1 MNKNRNL
8 TLRFTGLCFSI
19 LLSLGGIII
28 LRQGAAV
35 VGIIVTI
42 SGAILFVVL
51 VVYND
56 NNPLSAEEALSYQP
70 YRTPSLFW
78 IASISIMLFVV
89 SAMSNWDRSGSMDR
103 WIAVG
108 WVGSMLCAI
117 IGTLFAIQWH
127 PAWKQLWVT
136 IRNNRVELIIVS
148 CILLVGLFFRIYNL
162 SDHPF
167 PWSGDEASVGI
178 EGTRIISGEVT
189 DFFATGWSGQ
199 PNWSFIPTALS
210 ILIFGKNFFAIRLVS
225 AIEGTLAILC
235 LYQLARELFGRRVA
249 ILAAGF
255 LVAFSYHLQFS
266 RIGVNNIMDSLTVC
280 LALWL
285 TTRAINKGRISDYFW
300 GGLVSGLAFYT
311 YVGSRLVL
319 GLALFL
325 LLYTVIRQRG
335 FLRSKLIHLAIFF
348 VSAILAL
355 TPLVYFFIRHPD
367 IFMTRL
373 GQENI
378 FMNQWLV
385 NESQRTGASITRV
398 LWKQF
403 TNTVLVFISQPAI
416 GNFFNSSQP
425 YLSVL
430 GSIFFVFGLVY
441 ALVKI
446 GEQRMVIVL
455 AWFWSV
461 IFLGGVF
468 TLSPPANTRLL
479 MTSPAVAIFLAL
491 GITRFFGVLNHMN
504 LLGPRWQT
512 ILSVCLLVILGIQN
526 VVYYFGAYRSQ
537 NYFQDATGEFSE
549 KFGLEL
555 SQLGPGYDYYL
566 FGLPRIFAA
575 FPTVIFL
582 CPENN
587 MVDLN
592 RDMIDTLALTE
603 GKSNVFVSIPENRSD
618 LERIEEKYPGGT
630 WEEVGRRFKTEVLYY
645 AYILP

>member
-1 MNKNRNL
+1 MEKKRDL
-8 TLRFTGLCFSI
+8 ALRLTGLCFSI
-19 LLSLGGIII
+19 ILSLGGIII
-28 LRQGAAV
+28 LRQAV
-35 VGIIVTI
+35 AVIGIIVTI

-56 NNPLSAEEALSYQP
+56 KNPLSAEEALSYKP
-70 YRTPSLFW
+70 YLTPSLFW
-78 IASISIMLFVV
+78 ITSISIMLFVV
-89 SAMSNWDRSGSMDR
+89 SAMSNWDRPGSMDH

-108 WVGSMLCAI
+108 WLGSLLSAI
-117 IGTLFAIQWH
+117 IGTLFVIQWH
-127 PAWKQLWVT
+127 PCWKRLWET
-136 IRNNRVELIIVS
+136 IKNNRIELLIVS

-178 EGTRIISGEVT
+178 EGTRIISGEIT

-199 PNWSFIPTALS
+199 PNWSFVPTAISL
-210 ILIFGKNFFAIRLVS
+210 LIFGKNFFAIRLVS
-225 AIEGTLAILC
+225 ALVGTLAILC
-235 LYQLARELFGRRVA
+235 LYLLARELFGRRVA

-255 LVAFSYHLQFS
+255 LAAFSYHLQFS
-266 RIGVNNIMDSLTVC
+266 RIGVNNIIDSMTVC
-280 LALWL
+280 LVLWL
-285 TTRAINKGRISDYFW
+285 ITRAIHKGRISDFFW
-300 GGLVSGLAFYT
+300 GGLVCGLAFYT

-319 GLALFL
+319 GLALFVL
-325 LLYTVIRQRG
+325 LSTVIRQRG
-335 FLRSKLIHLAIFF
+335 YLSSKLIHLGIFF
-348 VSAILAL
+348 ASAILAL
-355 TPLVYFFIRHPD
+355 TPLAYFFIRHPD

-378 FMNQWLV
+378 FMNHWLV
-385 NESQRTGASITRV
+385 NESQRTGAGFTSI

-403 TNTVLVFISQPAI
+403 TNTILVYISQPAI

-430 GSIFFVFGLVY
+430 GSIFFVFGLGY
-441 ALVKI
+441 ALARI
-446 GEQRMVIVL
+446 GEQRMMTILV
-455 AWFWSV
+455 WFWSV
-461 IFLGGVF
+461 LFLGGVF

-491 GITRFFGVLNHMN
+491 GITRFFGILNRMK
-504 LLGPRWQT
+504 LLSPRWQNL
-512 ILSVCLLVILGIQN
+512 LSVSLLVILGIQN
-526 VVYYFGAYRSQ
+526 IVYYFGVYRNQ
-537 NYFQDATGEFSE
+537 NYFQDATGEFTE

-582 CPENN
+582 CPDNN
-587 MVDLN
+587 SYDLD
-592 RDMIDTLALTE
+592 RTMIDTLVLTE

-618 LERIEEKYPGGT
+618 LERIMEKYPGGT

>member
-1 MNKNRNL
+1 VNKNRNL